1 MSDSFSTARIVATRE
16 VNQRIRARSFIV
28 LTVLLC
34 VGVLAVG
41 VISRL
46 TGSDGPSRYKVAVV
60 GGASTDLAAVVSQ
73 VSEAAGIE
81 ITLGTT
87 PSRADGEA
95 TVRDETVDALIDPTA
110 GEVITNSG
118 LDATLAATLDS
129 AWRVTQASAAATAAG
144 LSPDELGAVLNPPS
158 LKPTELKKAK
168 SSTSTGQAIGMIT
181 SVLLF
186 LSITTFGGLVLTGV
200 VEEKV
205 TGVIEVLLSQV
216 SPRHLLMGKVFGNTV
231 VAMVQL
237 GAAVVAGLIALSI
250 AKVTVPTAVWVGL
263 PLALVWF
270 IGGFL
275 LYCTLFALAGSMVS
289 RLEDAQGATMPVT
302 MVLLVAYMAVFTV
315 GQVPDS
321 TAARVLSVLPPFA
334 PLMMP
339 LRIVTGSASVLE
351 IVLAAVLLMA
361 AIYGMLRLVSAVYMR
376 TLLHRGSRLT
386 WRQAIALRG

>member
-1 MSDSFSTARIVATRE
+1 MESK
-16 VNQRIRARSFIV
+16 
-28 LTVLLC
+28 
-34 VGVLAVG
+34 LAV
-41 VISRL
+41 VDENVLPEQTKRPIRL
-46 TGSDGPSRYKVAVV
+46 FVSK
-60 GGASTDLAAVVSQ
+60 AAVWDIRGSPQCWPSV
-73 VSEAAGIE
+73 EANAWIS
-81 ITLGTT
+81 L
-87 PSRADGEA
+87 PAW
-95 TVRDETVDALIDPTA
+95 
-110 GEVITNSG
+110 TN
-118 LDATLAATLDS
+118 LR
-129 AWRVTQASAAATAAG
+129 W
-144 LSPDELGAVLNPPS
+144 
-158 LKPTELKKAK
+158 
-168 SSTSTGQAIGMIT
+168 TG
-181 SVLLF
+181 
-186 LSITTFGGLVLTGV
+186 
-200 VEEKV
+200 
-205 TGVIEVLLSQV
+205 
-216 SPRHLLMGKVFGNTV
+216 
-231 VAMVQL
+231 
-237 GAAVVAGLIALSI
+237 
-250 AKVTVPTAVWVGL
+250 KVTVPTAVWVGL

>member
-1 MSDSFSTARIVATRE
+1 M
-16 VNQRIRARSFIV
+16 
-28 LTVLLC
+28 
-34 VGVLAVG
+34 
-41 VISRL
+41 
-46 TGSDGPSRYKVAVV
+46 
-60 GGASTDLAAVVSQ
+60 
-73 VSEAAGIE
+73 
-81 ITLGTT
+81 
-87 PSRADGEA
+87 
-95 TVRDETVDALIDPTA
+95 
-110 GEVITNSG
+110 
-118 LDATLAATLDS
+118 
-129 AWRVTQASAAATAAG
+129 
-144 LSPDELGAVLNPPS
+144 LNPPS